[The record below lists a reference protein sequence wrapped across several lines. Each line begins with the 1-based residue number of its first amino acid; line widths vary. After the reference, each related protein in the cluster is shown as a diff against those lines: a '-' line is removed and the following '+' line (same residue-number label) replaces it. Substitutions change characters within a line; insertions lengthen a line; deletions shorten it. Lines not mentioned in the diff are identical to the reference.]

1 MARRQNGWV
10 KGPCPGCKTGQRHP
24 KDSVCSDCK
33 QLMATGAAAV
43 KKAAGDAAA
52 GTVQPFIWAST
63 YWCIPYYYGPGVDCS
78 RVQAVLFDLVAM
90 VSDMQPEGTAKG
102 EYKQPGDHRTFEC
115 WPAVIEGHKYHDWVR
130 VVHMKPKDRE
140 VIQALDQVLR
150 DTMAGA
156 YAAGKRDGRNLLLGL
171 ASGEV
176 SVGGFNEATEEGD
189 TRGRR

>member
-1 MARRQNGWV
+1 M
-10 KGPCPGCKTGQRHP
+10 
-24 KDSVCSDCK
+24 
-33 QLMATGAAAV
+33 
-43 KKAAGDAAA
+43 
-52 GTVQPFIWAST
+52 
-63 YWCIPYYYGPGVDCS
+63 
-78 RVQAVLFDLVAM
+78 LFDLVAM

>member
-1 MARRQNGWV
+1 M
-10 KGPCPGCKTGQRHP
+10 
-24 KDSVCSDCK
+24 
-33 QLMATGAAAV
+33 
-43 KKAAGDAAA
+43 
-52 GTVQPFIWAST
+52 
-63 YWCIPYYYGPGVDCS
+63 
-78 RVQAVLFDLVAM
+78 LFDLVAL
-90 VSDMQPEGTAKG
+90 VSEMLPEGSAQG
-102 EYKQPGDHRTFEC
+102 EYEKPGCHRTFKY
-115 WPAVIEGHKYHDWVR
+115 WPGVIDRNNSSDYSDWRR